1 MLFRSYLYYIP
12 QKSSDS
18 VKLVCDIT
26 EYNNADYD
34 AEDIKV
40 YVNDMLIGSIDK
52 AGKTE
57 LKIGHVDGGELLT
70 VKFKSDNMT
79 YILYSISLD
88 EE

>member
-1 MLFRSYLYYIP
+1 M
-12 QKSSDS
+12 
-18 VKLVCDIT
+18 KLVCDIT
-26 EYNNADYD
+26 EYNKADD
-34 AEDIKV
+34 AAEDIKV

-52 AGKTE
+52 VGKTE

>member
-1 MLFRSYLYYIP
+1 M
-12 QKSSDS
+12 
-18 VKLVCDIT
+18 
-26 EYNNADYD
+26 
-34 AEDIKV
+34 
-40 YVNDMLIGSIDK
+40 NDMLIGSIDK